1 MVIEQR
7 GKDNETK
14 TGVYRDPIAVII
26 SEKENALGRKLNATE
41 IEDLY
46 MAGGKKWDI

>member
-7 GKDNETK
+7 GKGNETK
-14 TGVYRDPIAVII
+14 DGSYRDPIAVLITN
-26 SEKENALGRKLNATE
+26 KENELGRKLNATE

-46 MAGGKKWDI
+46 MAGGKKWDC